1 MVSRRMFGGV
11 LVLAL
16 AGCETPAASKVLVV
30 PDEMRR
36 TAAPSTSPGSSRG
49 QPPLT
54 PPQKYVLRMAENG
67 RVWEMELPEAGGGY
81 EVRLPLAG
89 GGPVEMLTSADEEML
104 AEATADARKPAEI
117 KEGSQE
123 GAKDA
128 PKPSADA
135 KKADGPLVDV
145 TKAARTR
152 SYLGGV
158 ARVKEMFATR
168 RYELALIELVSLEKE
183 YPQDARL
190 LAMKGSLYMKLG
202 QSKLARQAWEKALSI
217 NPEDAGVAEALRA
230 TAAAGEE

>member
-1 MVSRRMFGGV
+1 MVSRRVCGGV

-16 AGCETPAASKVLVV
+16 AGCQTPAASKVLVV

-36 TAAPSTSPGSSRG
+36 TAAPSTTPGASRAH
-49 QPPLT
+49 PPLT

-81 EVRLPLAG
+81 EVRLPLTG
-89 GGPVEMLTSADEEML
+89 GSPVEMLTSADEEML
-104 AEATADARKPAEI
+104 AESLADARAGKD
-117 KEGSQE
+117 KGKDKD
-123 GAKDA
+123 GAKGE
-128 PKPSADA
+128 PKPSADG
-135 KKADGPLVDV
+135 KKEDGPLVDV
-145 TKAARTR
+145 NKAARTR

-158 ARVKEMFATR
+158 ARVKEMFAAR

-202 QSKLARQAWEKALSI
+202 QPKLARQAWEKALSI

-230 TAAAGEE
+230 TTATGEE